1 MPRQRAEFVRP
12 MAQMVR
18 GGRRT
23 LLAWWSLAL
32 PGCVCLGAVGSASG
46 QALNTSAL
54 SFVPSLTVSETLT
67 DNYRP
72 GTLTKEAD
80 AITQVTGGI
89 RMLSRSRRL
98 SGSLDASLAELIYA
112 RHGHSNNHQKSLNAQ
127 LNSEWFD
134 DHGFLDV
141 GATVSR
147 QNISAFGTLT
157 GDNTQVNANTTE
169 VRTYHLAPSWR
180 GRLLGEVRY
189 DIRLNQGATRSS
201 QTGSTSSSNSGASV
215 QLAYQGHGRLGGS
228 VLLDHSALNY
238 SASRPTHTDRLVV
251 TGDASLPEADLKLA
265 LRGGHE
271 QSDLTTLQSKA
282 STVWGLSLDWTP
294 TNRTK
299 LNASLDDQGYGRTH
313 QLTFEHRLSR
323 SILRF
328 VSSRQLSNGVQSNVS
343 RIGTAFDLLFAQFAS
358 TEPDPARRAVLVN
371 AFLTQNGISPTDA
384 LPSSFQTAAA
394 SLVSRTELSVAY
406 EGVRDTLVASLF
418 SSDTSRI
425 DRIALVADDLS
436 GGQHVKQSGYSLN
449 LGHRLT
455 PDATLNLISSISSS
469 KGTVAGQSSRYGQ
482 LSLQWSQRTSRH
494 GTVSATLRHSET
506 QSAAVRSAENAATA
520 SLNVVF

>member
-1 MPRQRAEFVRP
+1 
-12 MAQMVR
+12 MVR
-18 GGRRT
+18 GSRRRWLT
-23 LLAWWSLAL
+23 WRSLAV
-32 PGCVCLGAVGSASG
+32 PGCVWLGAVGNASG
-46 QALNTSAL
+46 QALNASAL

-72 GTLTKEAD
+72 GTISKEPD
-80 AITQVTGGI
+80 AITQVIGGI
-89 RMLSRSRRL
+89 RMLSRSRKL
-98 SGSLDASLAELIYA
+98 NGSLDASLAELLYA
-112 RHGHSNNHQKSLNAQ
+112 RHGQSNNHQKSLNAHV
-127 LNSEWFD
+127 NSEWFE

-141 GATVSR
+141 SATVSR

-157 GDNTQVNANTTE
+157 GDATLVNANTTE
-169 VRTYHLAPSWR
+169 VRSYQFAPSWR
-180 GRLLGEVRY
+180 GRLLSELRY
-189 DIRLNQGATRSS
+189 DVRLSQGATRSS
-201 QTGSTSSSNSGASV
+201 QTGSSSSSNSGASMQV
-215 QLAYQGHGRLGGS
+215 AYQGHGRLGGS

-238 SASRPTHTDRLVV
+238 STSRPTHTDRLVL
-251 TGDASLPEADLKLA
+251 TGDAGLPEADLKLA

-271 QSDLTTLQSKA
+271 QSNLTTLQAKS

-313 QLTFEHRLSR
+313 QLAFEHRLSR
-323 SILRF
+323 SILRM
-328 VSSRQLSNGVQSNVS
+328 VSSRQLSNGAQSNVS

-371 AFLTQNGISPTDA
+371 AFLVQNGINPTGA
-384 LPSSFQTAAA
+384 LPSSFQTSAA

-406 EGVRDTLVASLF
+406 EGARDTLVASLF

-425 DRIALVADDLS
+425 DRIASVADDLS
-436 GGQHVKQSGYSLN
+436 SGQHVKQTGYTLN
-449 LGHRLT
+449 LGHRLS
-455 PDATLNLISSISSS
+455 PDATLNLISSVSSS

-482 LSLQWSQRTSRH
+482 LSLQWSQRTSRN
-494 GTVSATLRHSET
+494 GTVSATLRHGET

>member
-1 MPRQRAEFVRP
+1 M
-12 MAQMVR
+12 
-18 GGRRT
+18 
-23 LLAWWSLAL
+23 
-32 PGCVCLGAVGSASG
+32 PGCVWLGAVGNASG
-46 QALNTSAL
+46 QALNASAL

-72 GTLTKEAD
+72 GTISKEAD
-80 AITQVTGGI
+80 AITQVIGGI
-89 RMLSRSRRL
+89 RMLSRTRRL

-112 RHGHSNNHQKSLNAQ
+112 RHGHSNNHQKSLSAHV
-127 LNSEWFD
+127 NSEWFE

-141 GATVSR
+141 SATVSR

-157 GDNTQVNANTTE
+157 GANTQVNANTTE
-169 VRTYHLAPSWR
+169 VRSYQLAPSWR
-180 GRLLGEVRY
+180 GRLLSELRY
-189 DIRLNQGATRSS
+189 DVRLNQGATRSS
-201 QTGSTSSSNSGASV
+201 QTGSSSSSNSGASV
-215 QLAYQGHGRLGGS
+215 QVAYQGHGRLGGS
-228 VLLDHSALNY
+228 VLLDHSAVNY
-238 SASRPTHTDRLVV
+238 SSSRPTHTDRLVL
-251 TGDASLPEADLKLA
+251 TGDAGLPEADLKLA

-271 QSDLTTLQSKA
+271 QSNLTTLQAKA

-313 QLTFEHRLSR
+313 QLAFEHRLSR
-323 SILRF
+323 SILRL
-328 VSSRQLSNGVQSNVS
+328 VSSRQLSNSSQTNGA
-343 RIGTAFDLLFAQFAS
+343 ITGTVRDLLFAQLAS
-358 TEPDPARRAVLVN
+358 RYPDPAERAAQVETR
-371 AFLTQNGISPTDA
+371 LTDNNIDRN
-384 LPSSFQTAAA
+384 LPASSFQTAAA

-418 SSDTSRI
+418 SSDTSRV
-425 DRIALVADDLS
+425 DRIVLVADDLS
-436 GGQHVKQSGYSLN
+436 GGQHVKQSGYNLN

-455 PDATLNLISSISSS
+455 PDTTLNLISSVSSA

-482 LSLQWSQRTSRH
+482 FSLQWSQRTSRN